1 MASICFICKTLT
13 DEDKQLKRIERT
25 GPSLKNAAFIRSSLM
40 SDKYEEVTRR
50 ILSSDFCG
58 EMYHPSCH
66 RRYTAVKR
74 PKDELGPSKRDT
86 RSSSVLPKT
95 ERHGILKRECIFCG
109 KERKKKRGKEEPLTS
124 IATKGGCDTLL
135 ERAHRSTNDHFKS
148 LIMGNIDLIAK
159 EGKYHKSC
167 RWQFMHETEV
177 AETSCATPHDIH
189 KRAFKSLCGFITEQV
204 IQNEKSLMV
213 TSLLNKYKAEYTSN
227 GGDPQ
232 DVDAYTTQNLIRK
245 VQDKFGEQVR
255 VKLAD
260 NRRGNFI
267 HAASLTEEQARVHLY
282 DNTKEHEEN
291 EKLIWAALH
300 LRSQIMQLP
309 KSKVPDPATVQ
320 NLKESAPDIPKQLEL
335 FFKSLI
341 GGLTPNLQGPQN
353 GAIDRRATSMASDAV
368 FNATHG
374 TVKPWKHTAMG
385 LGVASLTGSKLTLQI
400 LNRAGH
406 SISYCDAKGLETE
419 FAYSVSSGS
428 HDAPDGIHLLPDR
441 ATACVWDNNDANVE
455 TLDGKATLHSTVGH
469 TYQNTAEQDKGQCSN
484 SSFQFRE
491 GKNRRTFVGNEQEI
505 PPLRKSLKAAIFT
518 STAETVTS
526 QDSGSA
532 SSLQLHQRP
541 GLQLKPLDLY
551 WLLQLKKGD
560 TPLYAGF
567 ISNFVKD
574 VLPLQRICYMDPI
587 PKSPTDNAVVR
598 ETMIRTLNVAK
609 ETGQSYAVV
618 TYDLAVALKAYS
630 IQALESP
637 LFDKLLIML
646 GNFHIELA
654 FYGAIGTMVNESG
667 IEFILTEAEVLAE
680 GSMMGFMK
688 GKFYN
693 RCTRIHELLAN
704 VMELKLYDRFVQDL
718 PEEEYQGFQDVMM
731 TIPSDQVED
740 HLSDSVIM
748 QHLLK
753 YEEFF
758 YSVTEGTIGPMAQFW
773 GTYVFLVNRVHR
785 ELQRCVKT
793 NDVDGYI
800 DVFPAILDVF
810 FSLNR
815 PNYARWGTLFLHKL
829 TSSHPQLREILQK
842 GAFSIRRTKKNY
854 SRSAVDLS
862 LEQTVNRDAASSMKG
877 IVAFRNS
884 ENARR
889 RWSMT
894 MTQRAMAVLELR
906 TFAGLEVGES
916 ATAQCRSYR
925 IRKDNK
931 QMQALSEKIDEFCNP
946 FSPEAPDTMVN
957 LATGRT
963 ATKETEKYL
972 LETLQRGQ
980 VARQQFE
987 REWHKDSARFLK
999 SVKRIRVNNFA
1010 SENEKKKK
1018 GTTPATESAKR
1029 VESVRDFFIRIL
1041 IVVAE
1046 NTNFDL
1052 KHVLRYPITPYP
1064 LSLAHADGALLKSRK
1079 HTLLNRL
1086 EEFQKDTTIPTE
1098 VHQGICVRIYDGGLL
1113 IHSVLSVM
1121 NVGTS
1126 YGAIARTILS
1136 TVCTGGGD
1144 EIHVCLDKYVENS
1157 VKDSERKLRGAEDSV
1172 YTITGP
1178 NQTMRHKGAKLLK
1191 NGIFKNELGKFLLKE
1206 WGKNHYWN
1214 ILNGK
1219 TLYASYGGE
1228 CFQYTPNEFQ
1238 DISVTS
1244 PAHLQA
1250 NHEEADT
1257 LIAFH
1262 LEKTSGS
1269 MALVRASDT
1278 DILIILIGILGNQDP
1293 EVRSSKNVFMDCGIG
1308 NSRRYINVT
1317 NIVEVLEER
1326 KAGLPKALPGYHAFT
1341 GCDFT
1346 SAFYR

>member
-1 MASICFICKTLT
+1 
-13 DEDKQLKRIERT
+13 
-25 GPSLKNAAFIRSSLM
+25 
-40 SDKYEEVTRR
+40 
-50 ILSSDFCG
+50 
-58 EMYHPSCH
+58 
-66 RRYTAVKR
+66 
-74 PKDELGPSKRDT
+74 
-86 RSSSVLPKT
+86 
-95 ERHGILKRECIFCG
+95 
-109 KERKKKRGKEEPLTS
+109 
-124 IATKGGCDTLL
+124 
-135 ERAHRSTNDHFKS
+135 
-148 LIMGNIDLIAK
+148 
-159 EGKYHKSC
+159 
-167 RWQFMHETEV
+167 
-177 AETSCATPHDIH
+177 
-189 KRAFKSLCGFITEQV
+189 
-204 IQNEKSLMV
+204 
-213 TSLLNKYKAEYTSN
+213 
-227 GGDPQ
+227 
-232 DVDAYTTQNLIRK
+232 
-245 VQDKFGEQVR
+245 
-255 VKLAD
+255 
-260 NRRGNFI
+260 
-267 HAASLTEEQARVHLY
+267 
-282 DNTKEHEEN
+282 
-291 EKLIWAALH
+291 
-300 LRSQIMQLP
+300 
-309 KSKVPDPATVQ
+309 
-320 NLKESAPDIPKQLEL
+320 
-335 FFKSLI
+335 
-341 GGLTPNLQGPQN
+341 
-353 GAIDRRATSMASDAV
+353 
-368 FNATHG
+368 
-374 TVKPWKHTAMG
+374 
-385 LGVASLTGSKLTLQI
+385 
-400 LNRAGH
+400 
-406 SISYCDAKGLETE
+406 
-419 FAYSVSSGS
+419 
-428 HDAPDGIHLLPDR
+428 
-441 ATACVWDNNDANVE
+441 
-455 TLDGKATLHSTVGH
+455 
-469 TYQNTAEQDKGQCSN
+469 
-484 SSFQFRE
+484 
-491 GKNRRTFVGNEQEI
+491 
-505 PPLRKSLKAAIFT
+505 
-518 STAETVTS
+518 
-526 QDSGSA
+526 
-532 SSLQLHQRP
+532 
-541 GLQLKPLDLY
+541 
-551 WLLQLKKGD
+551 
-560 TPLYAGF
+560 
-567 ISNFVKD
+567 
-574 VLPLQRICYMDPI
+574 
-587 PKSPTDNAVVR
+587 
-598 ETMIRTLNVAK
+598 
-609 ETGQSYAVV
+609 
-618 TYDLAVALKAYS
+618 
-630 IQALESP
+630 
-637 LFDKLLIML
+637 ML

-654 FYGAIGTMVNESG
+654 FYGAIGTMINESG
-667 IEFILTEAEVLAE
+667 IEFILTEAKVLAE

-693 RCTRIHELLAN
+693 HCIRIHELLAN
-704 VMELKLYDRFVQDL
+704 VMEQKLYDRFVQDL
-718 PEEEYQGFQDVMM
+718 AEEEYQAFQDVMM
-731 TIPSDQVED
+731 MIPSNQIED
-740 HLSDSVIM
+740 HLSDPVVM

-753 YEEFF
+753 YEECF
-758 YSVTEGTIGPMAQFW
+758 YSVMEGTISPMAQFW

-800 DVFPAILDVF
+800 DVFPVILDVF

-815 PNYARWGTLFLHKL
+815 PNYSRWGTLFLHKL

-854 SRSAVDLS
+854 SRSAVDFS

-957 LATGRT
+957 LATGRA

-972 LETLQRGQ
+972 FGTLQRGQ
-980 VARQQFE
+980 VARQQFK

-1018 GTTPATESAKR
+1018 KETTPATETAKR
-1029 VESVRDFFIRIL
+1029 VESLRHFFIRII

-1052 KHVLRYPITPYP
+1052 RHVLRYPITSYP

-1086 EEFQKDTTIPTE
+1086 EEFQKDTPIPTE

-1126 YGAIARTILS
+1126 YGAIARTIIS

-1157 VKDSERKLRGAEDSV
+1157 VNDSERKLRGAEDSV

-1178 NQTMRHKGAKLLK
+1178 NQTMRRKGAKLLK
-1191 NGIFKNELGKFLLKE
+1191 NGMFKNELGKFLLKE
-1206 WGKNHYWN
+1206 WGGNHYWN

-1228 CFQYTPNEFQ
+1228 CFQYTPNDFQ
-1238 DISVTS
+1238 EISVTS

-1262 LEKTSGS
+1262 LENTSGS
-1269 MALVRASDT
+1269 KVLVRASDT
-1278 DILIILIGILGNQDP
+1278 DVLIILIGILGNQDP
-1293 EVRSSKNVFMDCGIG
+1293 EVRSSKNVFMDCGSG

-1317 NIVEVLEER
+1317 NIVEVLEEQ
-1326 KAGLPKALPGYHAFT
+1326 KSGLPKALAGYHAFT

-1346 SAFYR
+1346 SAFYRKGKVKPLEILEKDPTGSFLQLFSNMGEVDGEVDIDVASEFVCKMYGQNKERDVDEARYRKIMQMSGTVDKENPLLHIKKVDCALLPPTRRTLEKKLLRAHYVTVLWSHANTKSPDQGLCAIDYGWAVDGDLLQPTWFDGPAVPDSLFANDSDKDQEILSQSEETVMETDNLDELSDYDQCEDEPWSEDSDSDTEEMD

>member
-1 MASICFICKTLT
+1 M
-13 DEDKQLKRIERT
+13 EKQHSVPL
-25 GPSLKNAAFIRSSLM
+25 L
-40 SDKYEEVTRR
+40 VTR
-50 ILSSDFCG
+50 I
-58 EMYHPSCH
+58 
-66 RRYTAVKR
+66 K
-74 PKDELGPSKRDT
+74 
-86 RSSSVLPKT
+86 
-95 ERHGILKRECIFCG
+95 
-109 KERKKKRGKEEPLTS
+109 
-124 IATKGGCDTLL
+124 
-135 ERAHRSTNDHFKS
+135 
-148 LIMGNIDLIAK
+148 
-159 EGKYHKSC
+159 
-167 RWQFMHETEV
+167 
-177 AETSCATPHDIH
+177 
-189 KRAFKSLCGFITEQV
+189 
-204 IQNEKSLMV
+204 
-213 TSLLNKYKAEYTSN
+213 
-227 GGDPQ
+227 
-232 DVDAYTTQNLIRK
+232 
-245 VQDKFGEQVR
+245 
-255 VKLAD
+255 
-260 NRRGNFI
+260 
-267 HAASLTEEQARVHLY
+267 
-282 DNTKEHEEN
+282 
-291 EKLIWAALH
+291 
-300 LRSQIMQLP
+300 
-309 KSKVPDPATVQ
+309 
-320 NLKESAPDIPKQLEL
+320 
-335 FFKSLI
+335 
-341 GGLTPNLQGPQN
+341 
-353 GAIDRRATSMASDAV
+353 
-368 FNATHG
+368 
-374 TVKPWKHTAMG
+374 
-385 LGVASLTGSKLTLQI
+385 
-400 LNRAGH
+400 
-406 SISYCDAKGLETE
+406 
-419 FAYSVSSGS
+419 
-428 HDAPDGIHLLPDR
+428 
-441 ATACVWDNNDANVE
+441 
-455 TLDGKATLHSTVGH
+455 
-469 TYQNTAEQDKGQCSN
+469 TAEQDKGQFSN
-484 SSFQFRE
+484 SSFQFRD

-518 STAETVTS
+518 SMAATITS
-526 QDSGSA
+526 QGSGSA

-551 WLLQLKKGD
+551 WFLQLKK
-560 TPLYAGF
+560 
-567 ISNFVKD
+567 
-574 VLPLQRICYMDPI
+574 
-587 PKSPTDNAVVR
+587 DNAVVR

-654 FYGAIGTMVNESG
+654 FYGAIGTMINKSG

-680 GSMMGFMK
+680 GSMMGFTK

-693 RCTRIHELLAN
+693 RCIRIHELLAN
-704 VMELKLYDRFVQDL
+704 VMEQKLYDRFVQDL
-718 PEEEYQGFQDVMM
+718 AEEEYQAFQDVMM
-731 TIPSDQVED
+731 TIPSNQVED
-740 HLSDSVIM
+740 HLSDPVVM

-758 YSVTEGTIGPMAQFW
+758 YSVMEEP
-773 GTYVFLVNRVHR
+773 LVQWLSSGEH
-785 ELQRCVKT
+785 
-793 NDVDGYI
+793 I
-800 DVFPAILDVF
+800 
-810 FSLNR
+810 
-815 PNYARWGTLFLHKL
+815 WGTLFLHKL
-829 TSSHPQLREILQK
+829 TSSHPQLREILPT

-925 IRKDNK
+925 IRKDSK
-931 QMQALSEKIDEFCNP
+931 QMQALSEKIDQLGKP

-957 LATGRT
+957 LATGRA

-972 LETLQRGQ
+972 LGTLQRGQ

-1018 GTTPATESAKR
+1018 KGTTPATETAKR
-1029 VESVRDFFIRIL
+1029 VESLRDFFIRII

-1052 KHVLRYPITPYP
+1052 RHVLRYPITSYP

-1086 EEFQKDTTIPTE
+1086 EEFQKDTPIPTE

-1121 NVGTS
+1121 NVGTL

-1191 NGIFKNELGKFLLKE
+1191 NGMFKNELGKFLLKE
-1206 WGKNHYWN
+1206 WGGNHYWN

-1228 CFQYTPNEFQ
+1228 CFQYTPNDFQ
-1238 DISVTS
+1238 EISVTS

-1262 LEKTSGS
+1262 LENTSGS
-1269 MALVRASDT
+1269 KVLVRASDT
-1278 DILIILIGILGNQDP
+1278 DVLIILIGILGNQDP
-1293 EVRSSKNVFMDCGIG
+1293 EVRSSKNVFMDCGSG

-1326 KAGLPKALPGYHAFT
+1326 KSGLPKALAGYHAFT